1 MRKTPKILTNDKYKY
16 NDLEFSIYK
25 TKNGGRLIKIGN
37 VFYNLENNTTIEK
50 VKEEYNKKIRIALC
64 EEDKEYVII

>member
-16 NDLEFSIYK
+16 YDLEFPIYK

-37 VFYNLENNTTIEK
+37 IFYNLENNTTVEK
-50 VKEEYNKKIRIALC
+50 VKEEYNKKIRIELS

>member
-16 NDLEFSIYK
+16 YDLEFPIYK

-37 VFYNLENNTTIEK
+37 VFHNMENNTTIEK
-50 VKEEYNKKIRIALC
+50 IKDEYNKKIRNELC

>member
-1 MRKTPKILTNDKYKY
+1 MKKTPKILSNNKYKY
-16 NDLEFSIYK
+16 YDLEFPIYK

-37 VFYNLENNTTIEK
+37 IYYNLENKTTVEK
-50 VKEEYNKKIRIALC
+50 VKDEYNKKIRLEIC

>member
-1 MRKTPKILTNDKYKY
+1 MRKTPKILSNDKYKY
-16 NDLEFSIYK
+16 YDLEFPIYK

-37 VFYNLENNTTIEK
+37 IYYNLENSTTIEK
-50 VKEEYNKKIRIALC
+50 VKDEYNKKIRAELC

>member
-1 MRKTPKILTNDKYKY
+1 MRKTPKILSNDKYKY
-16 NDLEFSIYK
+16 YYLEFPIYK

-37 VFYNLENNTTIEK
+37 IYYNLENSTTIEK
-50 VKEEYNKKIRIALC
+50 VKDEYNKKIRAELC

>member
-16 NDLEFSIYK
+16 YDLEFPIYK
-25 TKNGGRLIKIGN
+25 TKNGCRLIKIGN
-37 VFYNLENNTTIEK
+37 VFHNMENNTTIDK
-50 VKEEYNKKIRIALC
+50 IKDEYNKKIRLEIC

>member
-16 NDLEFSIYK
+16 YDLEFPIYK

-37 VFYNLENNTTIEK
+37 IYYNLENSTTVEK
-50 VKEEYNKKIRIALC
+50 VKDEYNKKIRAELC

>member
-1 MRKTPKILTNDKYKY
+1 MRKTPKILSNDKYKY
-16 NDLEFSIYK
+16 YDLEFPIYK

-37 VFYNLENNTTIEK
+37 IYYNLENSTTVEK
-50 VKEEYNKKIRIALC
+50 VKDEYNKKIRAELC